1 MQIDWFT
8 FIAQVVNFLIL
19 IVLLQRFLYKPV
31 VSAMDEREQKVASEL
46 EEARLKKIE
55 AEQKEQELDQ
65 NLKEFEAQKNQL
77 LEDARQEV
85 DKQRNLWMEQL
96 RADIDE
102 IRKRWEEAVDSEKES
117 FLSHLRRET
126 GHQVIALIED
136 VLTDL
141 SERNLQQQ
149 TLDLFFEK
157 LKHLDDEEKEN
168 IRETMAQ
175 LKTNEAEIHCSFEL
189 DEEQK
194 HRITD
199 LLREMTNDDLSCE
212 FDITKDLGFGV
223 QIQIGG
229 WRLSWNL
236 KAYLDRFKQQMDR
249 FLKEKSSVRQTTSS

>member
-31 VSAMDEREQKVASEL
+31 VKAMDEREQKVASEL

-55 AEQKEQELDQ
+55 AEQKEQELEQ
-65 NLKEFEAQKNQL
+65 NLKEFEVQKNQL

-85 DKQRNLWMEQL
+85 DKQRKLWMEQL

-102 IRKRWEEAVDSEKES
+102 IRERWEEAVDSERES
-117 FLSHLRRET
+117 FLSHLREET
-126 GHQVIALIED
+126 GHQVIVLIED

-149 TLDLFFEK
+149 TVDLFLEK
-157 LKHLDDEEKEN
+157 LQDLDHDEKEN

-175 LKTNEAEIHCSFEL
+175 LKTNEAEIQSSFEL
-189 DEEQK
+189 EEEQK
-194 HRITD
+194 HCIKN
-199 LLREMTNDDLSCE
+199 LLREMTNYDLSCE
-212 FDITKDLGFGV
+212 FEIVEELGFGV

-229 WRLSWNL
+229 WRLGWNL
-236 KAYLDRFKQQMDR
+236 KAYLDRFKQQLEK
-249 FLKEKSSVRQTTSS
+249 FLKEKSPARQTTSS